1 MLANIIT
8 VTLEGLNT
16 ESVVVETDITN
27 GLPALNIVGLPSTT
41 VKESSERIR
50 SAIINSG
57 YNYSRNRI
65 TVNLSPANMRKDGT
79 HFDLPIALGVLLS
92 SEEIK
97 SELKDPAIIEK
108 TAFIGELS
116 LDGRIVG
123 IKGALP
129 MLLGIKNMG
138 IKRIVVP
145 LENFDECKVISG
157 LEIIAVSKLKNAV
170 FTLGRSMDEVRAVD
184 SSGILCHCK
193 VSGDSEMNIDA
204 GSFSNKLI
212 CEKNNGNGD
221 FADIRGQEDAK
232 RAMIIAA
239 AGFHNVLMIG
249 SPGAGKTMLAS
260 RLPGILPDMTF
271 DEMLETTSIYSVVG
285 ELSDKKP
292 LILER
297 PFRSPHHTSTVISL
311 VGGGNKPM
319 PGEISLAHNGVLFLD
334 EILEFPR
341 YVLESLRQPI
351 EMRRSIITRN
361 NKRAE
366 FPAKVLLIA
375 AANPC
380 KCGYYGD
387 PNHECHCT
395 MAQVINYK
403 NKLSGPMIDRIDLQL
418 ELPALNSDVFFN
430 NKNVGMSTAEMK
442 AQVEVAVNIQKKR
455 FKDMEIEKFNA
466 HMNSDD
472 IKLFCELDTET
483 ESFAKDIFDALK
495 LSGRSYLKLLRVA
508 RTIAD
513 LEEKPRLE
521 RAHLAEAARYRLNVE
536 NNSYV

>member
-1 MLANIIT
+1 
-8 VTLEGLNT
+8 
-16 ESVVVETDITN
+16 
-27 GLPALNIVGLPSTT
+27 
-41 VKESSERIR
+41 
-50 SAIINSG
+50 
-57 YNYSRNRI
+57 
-65 TVNLSPANMRKDGT
+65 
-79 HFDLPIALGVLLS
+79 
-92 SEEIK
+92 
-97 SELKDPAIIEK
+97 
-108 TAFIGELS
+108 
-116 LDGRIVG
+116 
-123 IKGALP
+123 
-129 MLLGIKNMG
+129 MG
-138 IKRIVVP
+138 IKRIIVP
-145 LENFDECKVISG
+145 MENFDECKVISG

-170 FTLGRSMDEVRAVD
+170 FALGRSLNELKAVN
-184 SSGILCHCK
+184 SSEILCHSK
-193 VSGDSEMNIDA
+193 DGDDSEMMINV
-204 GSFSNKLI
+204 GGLNNVTGG
-212 CEKNNGNGD
+212 KNSRSGD

-260 RLPGILPDMTF
+260 RLPGILPDMAF
-271 DEMLETTSIYSVVG
+271 DEMLETTSIYSIAG
-285 ELSDKKP
+285 ELSERKP

-366 FPAKVLLIA
+366 FPAKVLLVA

-387 PNHECHCT
+387 PNHECNCT
-395 MAQVINYK
+395 MSQVLSYR

-418 ELPALNSDVFFN
+418 ELPSLSSDVFFSD
-430 NKNVGMSTAEMK
+430 KNIGMSTADMK
-442 AQVEVAVNIQKKR
+442 AQVEVAVTIQKKR

-472 IKLFCELDTET
+472 IKLFCELEAET
-483 ESFAKDIFDALK
+483 ESFAKDIFDSLK
-495 LSGRSYLKLLRVA
+495 LSGRSYQKLLRVA

-513 LEEKPRLE
+513 LEEKPRIE
-521 RAHLAEAARYRLNVE
+521 RAHLAEAARYRLNAERNV
-536 NNSYV
+536 YV

>member
-16 ESVVVETDITN
+16 ESVVVETDITS
-27 GLPALNIVGLPSTT
+27 GLPALNIVGLPSAT

-65 TVNLSPANMRKDGT
+65 TVNLSPANMRKNGT

-97 SELKDPAIIEK
+97 SEITDSEIIK
-108 TAFIGELS
+108 NTAFIGELS
-116 LDGRIVG
+116 LDGKIVG

-129 MLLGIKNMG
+129 MLLGVRNMG
-138 IKRIVVP
+138 IKRIIVP
-145 LENFDECKVISG
+145 MENFDECKVISG

-170 FTLGRSMDEVRAVD
+170 FALGRSLNELKAVN
-184 SSGILCHCK
+184 SSEILCHSK
-193 VSGDSEMNIDA
+193 DGDDSEMMINV
-204 GSFSNKLI
+204 GGLNNVTGG
-212 CEKNNGNGD
+212 KNSRSGD

-260 RLPGILPDMTF
+260 RLPGILPDMAF
-271 DEMLETTSIYSVVG
+271 DEMLETTSIYSIAG
-285 ELSDKKP
+285 ELSERKP

-366 FPAKVLLIA
+366 FPAKVLLVA

-387 PNHECHCT
+387 PNHECNCT
-395 MAQVINYK
+395 MSQVLSYR

-418 ELPALNSDVFFN
+418 ELPSLSSDVFFSD
-430 NKNVGMSTAEMK
+430 KNIGMSTADMK
-442 AQVEVAVNIQKKR
+442 AQVEVAVTIQKKR

-472 IKLFCELDTET
+472 IKLFCELEAET
-483 ESFAKDIFDALK
+483 ESFAKDIFDSLK
-495 LSGRSYLKLLRVA
+495 LSGRSYQKLLRVA

-513 LEEKPRLE
+513 LEEKPRIE
-521 RAHLAEAARYRLNVE
+521 RAHLAEAARYRLNAERNV
-536 NNSYV
+536 YV

>member
-16 ESVVVETDITN
+16 ESVVVETDITS
-27 GLPALNIVGLPSTT
+27 GLPALNIVGLPSAT

-65 TVNLSPANMRKDGT
+65 TVNLSPANMRKNGT

-97 SELKDPAIIEK
+97 SEITDSEIIK
-108 TAFIGELS
+108 NTAFIGELS
-116 LDGRIVG
+116 LDGKIVG

-129 MLLGIKNMG
+129 MLLGVRNMG
-138 IKRIVVP
+138 IKRIIVP
-145 LENFDECKVISG
+145 MENFDECKVISG

-170 FTLGRSMDEVRAVD
+170 FALGRSLNELKAVN
-184 SSGILCHCK
+184 SSEILCHSK
-193 VSGDSEMNIDA
+193 DGDDSEMMINV
-204 GSFSNKLI
+204 GGLNNVTGG
-212 CEKNNGNGD
+212 KNSRSGD

-260 RLPGILPDMTF
+260 RLPGILPDMAF
-271 DEMLETTSIYSVVG
+271 DEMLETTSIYSVAG
-285 ELSDKKP
+285 ELSERKP

-366 FPAKVLLIA
+366 FPAKVLLVA

-387 PNHECHCT
+387 PNHECNCT
-395 MAQVINYK
+395 ISQVLNYR

-418 ELPALNSDVFFN
+418 ELPSLSSDVFFSD
-430 NKNVGMSTAEMK
+430 KNIGMSTADMK
-442 AQVEVAVNIQKKR
+442 AQVEVAVTIQKKR

-472 IKLFCELDTET
+472 IKLFCELEAET
-483 ESFAKDIFDALK
+483 ESFAKDIFDSLK
-495 LSGRSYLKLLRVA
+495 LSGRSYQKLLRVA

-513 LEEKPRLE
+513 LEEKPRIE
-521 RAHLAEAARYRLNVE
+521 RAHLAEAARYRLNAERNV
-536 NNSYV
+536 YV

>member
-16 ESVVVETDITN
+16 ESVVVETDITS
-27 GLPALNIVGLPSTT
+27 GLPALNIVGLPSAT

-65 TVNLSPANMRKDGT
+65 TVNLSPANMRKNGT

-97 SELKDPAIIEK
+97 SEITDSEVIKN

-116 LDGRIVG
+116 LDGKIVG

-129 MLLGIKNMG
+129 MLLGVRNMG
-138 IKRIVVP
+138 IKRIIVP
-145 LENFDECKVISG
+145 MENFDECKVISG

-170 FTLGRSMDEVRAVD
+170 FALGRSLNELKAVN
-184 SSGILCHCK
+184 SSEILCHSK
-193 VSGDSEMNIDA
+193 DGDDSEMMINV
-204 GSFSNKLI
+204 GGLNNVTGG
-212 CEKNNGNGD
+212 KNSRSGD

-260 RLPGILPDMTF
+260 RLPGILPDMAF
-271 DEMLETTSIYSVVG
+271 DEMLETTSIYSIAG
-285 ELSDKKP
+285 ELSERKP

-366 FPAKVLLIA
+366 FPAKVLLVA

-387 PNHECHCT
+387 PNHECNCT
-395 MAQVINYK
+395 MSQVLSYR

-418 ELPALNSDVFFN
+418 ELPSLSSDAFFSD
-430 NKNVGMSTAEMK
+430 KNIGMSTADMK
-442 AQVEVAVNIQKKR
+442 AQVEVAVTIQKKR
-455 FKDMEIEKFNA
+455 FKDVEIEKFNA

-472 IKLFCELDTET
+472 IKLFCELEAET
-483 ESFAKDIFDALK
+483 ESFAKDIFDSLK
-495 LSGRSYLKLLRVA
+495 LSGRSYQKLLRVA

-513 LEEKPRLE
+513 LEEKPRIE
-521 RAHLAEAARYRLNVE
+521 RAHLAEAARYRLNAERNV
-536 NNSYV
+536 YV

>member
-16 ESVVVETDITN
+16 ESVVVETDITS
-27 GLPALNIVGLPSTT
+27 GLPALNIVGLPSAT

-65 TVNLSPANMRKDGT
+65 TVNLSPANMRKNGT

-97 SELKDPAIIEK
+97 SEITDSEIIK
-108 TAFIGELS
+108 NTAFIGELS
-116 LDGRIVG
+116 LDGKIVG

-129 MLLGIKNMG
+129 MLLGVRNMG
-138 IKRIVVP
+138 IKRIIVP
-145 LENFDECKVISG
+145 MENFDECKVISG

-170 FTLGRSMDEVRAVD
+170 FALGRSLNELKAVN
-184 SSGILCHCK
+184 SSEILCHSK
-193 VSGDSEMNIDA
+193 DGDDSEMMINV
-204 GSFSNKLI
+204 GGLNNVTGG
-212 CEKNNGNGD
+212 KNSRSGD

-260 RLPGILPDMTF
+260 RLPGILPDMAF
-271 DEMLETTSIYSVVG
+271 DEMLETTSIYSIAG
-285 ELSDKKP
+285 ELSERKP

-366 FPAKVLLIA
+366 FPAKVLLVA

-387 PNHECHCT
+387 PNHECNCT
-395 MAQVINYK
+395 ISQVLNYR

-418 ELPALNSDVFFN
+418 ELPSLSSDVFFSD
-430 NKNVGMSTAEMK
+430 KNIGMSTADMK
-442 AQVEVAVNIQKKR
+442 AQVEVAVTIQKKR

-472 IKLFCELDTET
+472 IKLFCELEAET
-483 ESFAKDIFDALK
+483 ESFAKDIFNSLK
-495 LSGRSYLKLLRVA
+495 LSGRSYQKLLRVA

-513 LEEKPRLE
+513 LEEKPRIE
-521 RAHLAEAARYRLNVE
+521 RAHLAEAARYRLNAERNV
-536 NNSYV
+536 YV

>member
-16 ESVVVETDITN
+16 ESVVVETDITS
-27 GLPALNIVGLPSTT
+27 GLPALNIVGLPSAT

-65 TVNLSPANMRKDGT
+65 TVNLSPANMRKNGT

-97 SELKDPAIIEK
+97 SEITDSEIIK
-108 TAFIGELS
+108 NTAFIGELS
-116 LDGRIVG
+116 LDGKIVG

-129 MLLGIKNMG
+129 MLLGVRNMG
-138 IKRIVVP
+138 IKRIIVP
-145 LENFDECKVISG
+145 MENYDECKVISG

-170 FTLGRSMDEVRAVD
+170 FALGRSVNELKAVN
-184 SSGILCHCK
+184 SSEILCHSK
-193 VSGDSEMNIDA
+193 DGDDSEMMINI
-204 GSFSNKLI
+204 GGLNNVTGG
-212 CEKNNGNGD
+212 KNSRSGD

-260 RLPGILPDMTF
+260 RLPGILPDMAF
-271 DEMLETTSIYSVVG
+271 DEMLETTSIYSVAG
-285 ELSDKKP
+285 ELSERKP

-366 FPAKVLLIA
+366 FPAKVLLVA

-387 PNHECHCT
+387 PNHECNCT
-395 MAQVINYK
+395 MSQVLSYR

-418 ELPALNSDVFFN
+418 ELPSLSSDVFFSD
-430 NKNVGMSTAEMK
+430 KNIGMSTADMK
-442 AQVEVAVNIQKKR
+442 AQVEVAVTIQKKR
-455 FKDMEIEKFNA
+455 FKDVEIEKFNA

-472 IKLFCELDTET
+472 IKLFCELEAET
-483 ESFAKDIFDALK
+483 ESFAKDIFDSLK
-495 LSGRSYLKLLRVA
+495 LSGRSYQKLLRVA

-513 LEEKPRLE
+513 LEEKPRIE
-521 RAHLAEAARYRLNVE
+521 RAHLAEAARYRLNAERNV
-536 NNSYV
+536 YV

>member
-16 ESVVVETDITN
+16 ESVVVETDITS
-27 GLPALNIVGLPSTT
+27 GLPALNIVGLPSAT

-65 TVNLSPANMRKDGT
+65 TVNLSPANMRKNGT

-97 SELKDPAIIEK
+97 SEITDSEIIK
-108 TAFIGELS
+108 NTAFIGELS
-116 LDGRIVG
+116 LDGKIVG

-129 MLLGIKNMG
+129 MLLGVRNMG
-138 IKRIVVP
+138 IKRIIVP
-145 LENFDECKVISG
+145 MENYDECKVISG

-170 FTLGRSMDEVRAVD
+170 FALGRSVNELKAVN
-184 SSGILCHCK
+184 SSEILCHSK
-193 VSGDSEMNIDA
+193 DGDDSEMMINI
-204 GSFSNKLI
+204 GGLNNVTGG
-212 CEKNNGNGD
+212 KNSRSGD

-260 RLPGILPDMTF
+260 RLPGILPDMAF
-271 DEMLETTSIYSVVG
+271 DEMLETTSIYSVAG
-285 ELSDKKP
+285 ELSERKP

-366 FPAKVLLIA
+366 FPAKVLLVA

-387 PNHECHCT
+387 PNHECNCT
-395 MAQVINYK
+395 MSQVLSYR

-418 ELPALNSDVFFN
+418 ELPSLSSDAFFSD
-430 NKNVGMSTAEMK
+430 KNIGMSTADMK
-442 AQVEVAVNIQKKR
+442 AQVEVAVTIQKKR

-472 IKLFCELDTET
+472 IKLFCELEAET
-483 ESFAKDIFDALK
+483 ESFAKDIFDSLK
-495 LSGRSYLKLLRVA
+495 LSGRSYQKLLRVA

-513 LEEKPRLE
+513 LEEKPRIE
-521 RAHLAEAARYRLNVE
+521 RAHLAEAARYRLNAERNV
-536 NNSYV
+536 YV

>member
-16 ESVVVETDITN
+16 ESVVVETDITS
-27 GLPALNIVGLPSTT
+27 GLPALNIVGLPSAT

-65 TVNLSPANMRKDGT
+65 TVNLSPANMRKNGT

-97 SELKDPAIIEK
+97 SEITDSEIIK
-108 TAFIGELS
+108 NTAFIGELS
-116 LDGRIVG
+116 LDGKIVG

-129 MLLGIKNMG
+129 MLLGVRNMG
-138 IKRIVVP
+138 IKRIIVP
-145 LENFDECKVISG
+145 MENFDECKVISG

-170 FTLGRSMDEVRAVD
+170 FALGRSLNELKAVN
-184 SSGILCHCK
+184 SSEILCHSK
-193 VSGDSEMNIDA
+193 DGDDSEMMINV
-204 GSFSNKLI
+204 GGLNNVTGG
-212 CEKNNGNGD
+212 KNSRSGD

-260 RLPGILPDMTF
+260 RLPGILPDMAF
-271 DEMLETTSIYSVVG
+271 DEMLETTSIYSVAG
-285 ELSDKKP
+285 ELSERKP

-366 FPAKVLLIA
+366 FPAKVLLVA

-387 PNHECHCT
+387 PNHECNCT
-395 MAQVINYK
+395 MSQVLNYR

-418 ELPALNSDVFFN
+418 ELPSLSSDVFFSD
-430 NKNVGMSTAEMK
+430 KNIGMSTADMK
-442 AQVEVAVNIQKKR
+442 AQVEVAVTIQKKR

-472 IKLFCELDTET
+472 IKLFCELEAET
-483 ESFAKDIFDALK
+483 ESFAKDIFDSLK
-495 LSGRSYLKLLRVA
+495 LSGRSYQKLLRVA

-513 LEEKPRLE
+513 LEEKPRIE
-521 RAHLAEAARYRLNVE
+521 RAHLAEAARYRLNAERNV
-536 NNSYV
+536 YV